1 MVNRNKPL
9 GVRTQVTVPLQLANG
24 HTIQSELFSFNGL
37 SETKEHFVV
46 KLGNPTSEAPLIRLH
61 SECVTGDVFGS
72 ARCDCGPQ
80 LYDALERLHESGGYL
95 LYLRQE
101 GRGIGLYRK
110 LEAYR
115 LQDEGYDTYAANR
128 HLGHGADERT
138 YTVAAEMLKALNIP
152 RVTLLSN
159 NPDKRQQL
167 IDHGIIVESQVS
179 TGVFVS
185 DSNRKYLEAKVLH
198 GNHKID
204 IDGAQ
209 ANNSSQGAK

>member
-1 MVNRNKPL
+1 MVNRHKTL
-9 GVRTQVTVPLQLANG
+9 GVRTQVTIPLQLPNG
-24 HTIQSELFSFNGL
+24 QTIQSELFSFNGL
-37 SETKEHFVV
+37 SEHKEHFIV
-46 KLGNPTSEAPLIRLH
+46 KLGNPDSAAPLIRLH

-80 LYDALERLHESGGYL
+80 LNDALERLHNLGGYL

-128 HLGHGADERT
+128 YLGHGDDERS
-138 YTVAAEMLKALNIP
+138 YTVAAEMLKALNIH

-167 IDHGIIVESQVS
+167 IDHGIEVETQVA
-179 TGVFVS
+179 TGVFLS

-198 GNHKID
+198 GNHTID
-204 IDGAQ
+204 IEGAQ
-209 ANNSSQGAK
+209 NELNAEGAK